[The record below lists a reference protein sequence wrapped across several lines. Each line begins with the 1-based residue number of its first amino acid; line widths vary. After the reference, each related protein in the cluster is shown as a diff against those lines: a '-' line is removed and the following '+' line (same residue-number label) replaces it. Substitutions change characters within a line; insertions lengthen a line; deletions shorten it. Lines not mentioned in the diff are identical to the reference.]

1 MDKKIEKL
9 EIGENLMYVLNTLF
23 VCVCLATLAWLI
35 KDFNTEVFASGYT
48 QIVQEGKVIWVKADS
63 VIQK

>member
-9 EIGENLMYVLNTLF
+9 EIGENLMYVLNTLL

-35 KDFNTEVFASGYT
+35 KDFNTEVFTSGYT
-48 QIVQEGKVIWVKADS
+48 QIVQEGKIIWVKADS

>member
-9 EIGENLMYVLNTLF
+9 EIGENLMCVLNTLF

-35 KDFNTEVFASGYT
+35 KDFNTEVFTSGYT
-48 QIVQEGKVIWVKADS
+48 QIVQEGKIIWVKADS